1 MKHGIKR
8 SGGGICRTL
17 ILGLIFQGAFLHGVL
32 SPMAR
37 AEDSSVNFDK
47 RAEALQKEAYY
58 HFFLGDYLTSATRL
72 KLVEQIPGASENN
85 LDNARLLL
93 GGLYIA
99 WGMYRPATTLF
110 DRWVGQFP
118 PGSSRDQ
125 LLLLIERLQYRRA
138 LYQSAIDTFGLLSP
152 EETFGAIDQA
162 RYLAGM
168 SHYLR
173 GDFQEG
179 IRVLEAIPPSSGYFP
194 FASLAVAQSYVGLG
208 NWDQSTRILK
218 NLGEINPRGDPVLRA
233 FTEKSRLILGFLLIE
248 LKRYQEAQSV
258 FASIP
263 AASPFY
269 PDSLFGKGSADFEA
283 GRYIEALPPFQ
294 ELSRTFPDHAY
305 ALEGLI
311 PIGGSFQKLGAW
323 AKSLQSYGEAL
334 VVYDRKEKEIG
345 ELRGFIQDRDR
356 LVNWLNGSGDIQGDR
371 LIPLLD
377 DDPAQFQ
384 IDRYRELSSL
394 LGYLDQKIDDMGV
407 FKIMVDHREEVFQKH
422 LPTLKQFLDEDP
434 IKALQ
439 EKEHDLR
446 ARLEDAIQKEEVT
459 ALATSRE
466 KEEFDQ
472 LARAES
478 DARKL
483 QEVIERSGAA
493 STPDLTELKGELD
506 AANRRLSLFQ
516 GELLWRVITE
526 APGRIDDLQR
536 SDRKLKEGLATLSER
551 RARLTASIPS
561 MEKDIDRF
569 RQRIQMAHQDLLEKK
584 AMALDLQKKLV
595 PPLQVL
601 LLQVLDKKRGRI
613 EQLAAEAK
621 LNQIQ
626 ILDMK
631 SRP

>member
-1 MKHGIKR
+1 MKRGIKR
-8 SGGGICRTL
+8 SNGGIRRTL
-17 ILGLIFQGAFLHGVL
+17 IVWLIFQSVILHGFF
-32 SPMAR
+32 SPLAR
-37 AEDSSVNFDK
+37 AENTSFNFDK
-47 RAEALQKEAYY
+47 RADALQKEAYF

-72 KLVEQIPGASENN
+72 KLVEQIPGASEKN

-99 WGMYRPATTLF
+99 WGMYRPATALF

-125 LLLLIERLQYRRA
+125 LLVLIERLQYRRA

-152 EETFGAIDQA
+152 EGTFGSMDQA

-179 IRVLEAIPPSSGYFP
+179 IRILEAIPPSSGYFP
-194 FASLAVAQSYVGLG
+194 FARLAVAQSYVGLE
-208 NWDQSTRILK
+208 NFEKSTLLLK
-218 NLGEINPRGDPVLRA
+218 NLGEINPHGDPVLRA

-248 LKRYQEAQSV
+248 LKRYQEARTV
-258 FASIP
+258 FATIP
-263 AASPFY
+263 ASSPFY
-269 PDSLFGKGSADFEA
+269 PDALFGEGSADFDA
-283 GRYIEALPPFQ
+283 GRYLEALPPFQ
-294 ELSRTFPDHAY
+294 ELFKTFPDHAY

-345 ELRGFIQDRDR
+345 ELRRFIQDRDR
-356 LVNWLNGSGDIQGDR
+356 LVEWLDGSGDVQGDR
-371 LIPLLD
+371 LLPLLD

-394 LGYLDQKIDDMGV
+394 MVYLDQKLADMGV
-407 FKIMVDHREEVFQKH
+407 FKIMVDHREEVFQRH
-422 LPTLKQFLDEDP
+422 LPTLKRFLDEDP

-439 EKEHDLR
+439 EKERLLR
-446 ARLEDAIQKEEVT
+446 ARLEEAIQKEDVI

-472 LARAES
+472 LARGQS
-478 DARKL
+478 DERNL
-483 QEVIERSGAA
+483 QAAIDRSGAA
-493 STPDLTELKGELD
+493 SSPDLLELKGEVE

-526 APGRIDDLQR
+526 APGRIDDLWR
-536 SDRKLKEGLATLSER
+536 SEGKLGKGLVVLSER
-551 RARLTASIPS
+551 RTRLMASIPS
-561 MEKDIDRF
+561 MERDIDRF
-569 RQRIQMAHQDLLEKK
+569 RQRIQTANQDLLEKK
-584 AMALDLQKKLV
+584 AKALELQKKLV

-601 LLQVLDKKRGRI
+601 LLHVLDKKRGRI
-613 EQLAAEAK
+613 EQLAAVAK

-626 ILDMK
+626 ILDLK
-631 SRP
+631 SGP

>member
-1 MKHGIKR
+1 MKRGIKNSR
-8 SGGGICRTL
+8 LGIRRTL
-17 ILGLIFQGAFLHGVL
+17 ILCLIFQGVILHGL
-32 SPMAR
+32 FSPPAR
-37 AEDSSVNFDK
+37 AENASVNFEK
-47 RAEALQKEAYY
+47 RAETLQKEAYY

-99 WGMYRPATTLF
+99 WGMYRPATVLF

-138 LYQSAIDTFGLLSP
+138 LYQSAIDTFGVLSP
-152 EETFGAIDQA
+152 EGTFGTMDQA

-173 GDFQEG
+173 GSFQEG
-179 IRVLEAIPPSSGYFP
+179 IRILEAIPPSSGYFP
-194 FASLAVAQSYVGLG
+194 FARLAVAQSYVGLG
-208 NWDQSTRILK
+208 NFEKSTLLLK
-218 NLGEINPRGDPVLRA
+218 NLGEINPHGDPVLRA
-233 FTEKSRLILGFLLIE
+233 FTEKSRLILGFLLVE
-248 LKRYQEAQSV
+248 LRRYQEAQTV
-258 FASIP
+258 FASVP
-263 AASPFY
+263 ASSPFY
-269 PDSLFGKGSADFEA
+269 PDALFGKGSADFDA
-283 GRYIEALPPFQ
+283 GRYTEALPPFQ
-294 ELSRTFPDHAY
+294 ELFQTFPDHAY

-356 LVNWLNGSGDIQGDR
+356 LVEWLDGSGDVQGDR
-371 LIPLLD
+371 LLPLID

-394 LGYLDQKIDDMGV
+394 LTYLDQKLADMGV
-407 FKIMVDHREEVFQKH
+407 YKIMVDHREEVFQRH
-422 LPTLKQFLDEDP
+422 LPTLKRFLDEDP
-434 IKALQ
+434 IKGLQ
-439 EKEHDLR
+439 EKERLLR
-446 ARLEDAIQKEEVT
+446 ARLEEAIQKEEVT
-459 ALATSRE
+459 ALATHRE

-472 LARAES
+472 LARAQSEERNLK
-478 DARKL
+478 AA
-483 QEVIERSGAA
+483 IERSRAV
-493 STPDLTELKGELD
+493 SSPDLLELKGELE
-506 AANRRLSLFQ
+506 AANRRLSLVQ

-526 APGRIDDLQR
+526 APGRIDDLRR
-536 SDRKLKEGLATLSER
+536 SEGKLEEGLESLSER
-551 RARLTASIPS
+551 RARLMASIPS
-561 MEKDIDRF
+561 MERDIDRF
-569 RQRIQMAHQDLLEKK
+569 RQRIQMAHQALLDKK
-584 AMALDLQKKLV
+584 ATAVDLQKKLV
-595 PPLQVL
+595 PPLQAL
-601 LLQVLDKKRGRI
+601 LLQALDKKRGRI
-613 EQLAAEAK
+613 EQLAAVAK

-626 ILDMK
+626 ILDLK

>member
-1 MKHGIKR
+1 MRRGIKR
-8 SGGGICRTL
+8 SGGGFWRTL
-17 ILGLIFQGAFLHGVL
+17 ILWLVFQGVILHGF
-32 SPMAR
+32 SCPMAR
-37 AEDSSVNFDK
+37 AENSSVNFDK
-47 RAEALQKEAYY
+47 KAEVLQKEAYY

-118 PGSSRDQ
+118 PGSSRNQ

-138 LYQSAIDTFGLLSP
+138 LYKSAVDTFGLLSP
-152 EETFGAIDQA
+152 EGAFGSMDQA

-168 SHYLR
+168 SRYLQ

-179 IRVLEAIPPSSGYFP
+179 ILILEAIPPSSGYYP
-194 FASLAVAQSYVGLG
+194 FARLAVAQSYVGLG
-208 NWDQSTRILK
+208 NFEKSIRLLK
-218 NLGEINPRGDPVLRA
+218 DLGEIKPHGDPVLRA
-233 FTEKSRLILGFLLIE
+233 FTEKSRLILGFLLTE
-248 LKRYQEAQSV
+248 LRRYQEARTV
-258 FASIP
+258 FSTIP

-269 PDSLFGKGSADFEA
+269 PDALFGKGSADFDA

-294 ELSRTFPDHAY
+294 ELFQTFPDHAY

-323 AKSLQSYGEAL
+323 AKSLQSYGQAL

-356 LVNWLNGSGDIQGDR
+356 LVEWLDGSANVQGDR
-371 LIPLLD
+371 LLPLLD
-377 DDPAQFQ
+377 DDPVQFQ

-394 LGYLDQKIDDMGV
+394 LVYLDQKLADMGV

-422 LPTLKQFLDEDP
+422 LPTLRRFLDEDP

-439 EKEHDLR
+439 EKERLLR
-446 ARLEDAIQKEEVT
+446 ARLEKAIQQEEVT

-466 KEEFDQ
+466 NEEFDQ
-472 LARAES
+472 LARARSEE
-478 DARKL
+478 RNL
-483 QEVIERSGAA
+483 QAAIERSGAA
-493 STPDLTELKGELD
+493 SSPDLIELKGELD

-526 APGRIDDLQR
+526 APGRIDDLRR
-536 SDRKLKEGLATLSER
+536 SEGKLGEGLESLSER
-551 RARLTASIPS
+551 RARLMASIPS
-561 MEKDIDRF
+561 MQGDIDRF
-569 RQRIQMAHQDLLEKK
+569 RQRIQTVHQDLLDKK
-584 AMALDLQKKLV
+584 ALALELQKKLV

-613 EQLAAEAK
+613 EQLAAVAK

-626 ILDMK
+626 ILDLK

>member
-8 SGGGICRTL
+8 SGEGIRRTL
-17 ILGLIFQGAFLHGVL
+17 ILWLIFQGVILHGFFC
-32 SPMAR
+32 STGR
-37 AEDSSVNFDK
+37 AEDPSVNFDK

-72 KLVEQIPGASENN
+72 KLVEQISGASENK

-125 LLLLIERLQYRRA
+125 LLVLIERLQYRRA
-138 LYQSAIDTFGLLSP
+138 LYKSAVDTFGLLSP
-152 EETFGAIDQA
+152 EGAFGSMDQA

-168 SHYLR
+168 SHYLQ
-173 GDFQEG
+173 GNFQEG
-179 IRVLEAIPPSSGYFP
+179 IRILDTIPPSSGYAP
-194 FASLAVAQSYVGLG
+194 FARLAVAQSYVGLG
-208 NWDQSTRILK
+208 NFEKSTRLLK
-218 NLGEINPRGDPVLRA
+218 DLGEINPHGDPVLRA

-248 LKRYQEAQSV
+248 LKRYQEARTA
-258 FASIP
+258 FDSIP

-269 PDSLFGKGSADFEA
+269 PDALFGKGSADFDA
-283 GRYIEALPPFQ
+283 GRFLEALPPFQ
-294 ELSRTFPDHAY
+294 ELSQTFPNHSY

-323 AKSLQSYGEAL
+323 AKSLQSYGQAL

-356 LVNWLNGSGDIQGDR
+356 LVEWLDGSGDAQGDR
-371 LIPLLD
+371 LLPLLD

-384 IDRYRELSSL
+384 IDRYRELSAL
-394 LGYLDQKIDDMGV
+394 MVYLDQKLADMGV
-407 FKIMVDHREEVFQKH
+407 FKIMVDHREEVFQRH
-422 LPTLKQFLDEDP
+422 LPTLKRFLDEDP
-434 IKALQ
+434 IKSLQ
-439 EKEHDLR
+439 ENERLLR
-446 ARLEDAIQKEEVT
+446 ARLEEAIQKEDVI
-459 ALATSRE
+459 ALATPRE

-472 LARAES
+472 LARSQSEEK
-478 DARKL
+478 KL
-483 QEVIERSGAA
+483 QAAIDRSVAA
-493 STPDLTELKGELD
+493 SSPDLLELKSELE
-506 AANRRLSLFQ
+506 AADRRLSLVQ

-526 APGRIDDLQR
+526 APGRIDDLRR
-536 SDRKLKEGLATLSER
+536 SEGKLGEGLESLSER
-551 RARLTASIPS
+551 RARLMASIPS
-561 MEKDIDRF
+561 LEGDIDRF
-569 RQRIQMAHQDLLEKK
+569 RQRIQTAHQALLEKK
-584 AMALDLQKKLV
+584 AMALDLQNKLV

-601 LLQVLDKKRGRI
+601 LLHVLDKKRGRI
-613 EQLAAEAK
+613 EQLAAMAK

-626 ILDMK
+626 ILDLK